1 MVASGKEG
9 QPGGSRTKGGG
20 VVTAFDNI
28 ETCRAQL
35 ARVSLFAG
43 AWGLGYALYRGYYA
57 LGGTAGLPG
66 TLAQPGLFRFINV
79 AATVILLAAA
89 VLPVALL
96 PLWSRRA
103 ARPVLLG
110 LCWAVAVGCVMHALI
125 DEAQRVLSL
134 AGLLRID
141 YPASVWAS
149 VDRRAADVQDMV
161 FNEPWFLLEGLAW
174 GALGWLGLGPGR
186 ARRWWVASA
195 LVAVAILTAV
205 GLLSA
210 TGVIGKVVI
219 G

>member
-1 MVASGKEG
+1 MDAE
-9 QPGGSRTKGGG
+9 
-20 VVTAFDNI
+20 DI
-28 ETCRAQL
+28 ESCRAPL
-35 ARVSLFAG
+35 VRVSLLAG
-43 AWGLGYALYRGYYA
+43 GWGLGYALYRGYYA

-66 TLAQPGLFRFINV
+66 TLAQPGLFRFINAV
-79 AATVILLAAA
+79 AAVILLVAA

-125 DEAQRVLSL
+125 DEAQRALSL

-141 YPASVWAS
+141 YPATVWAS
-149 VDRRAADVQDMV
+149 VDRRAADIQDMV
-161 FNEPWFLLEGLAW
+161 WNEPWFLLEGLAW

-186 ARRWWVASA
+186 RRRWWVASA
-195 LVAVAILTAV
+195 VAAVAILTAV

-210 TGVIGKVVI
+210 TGVIGKVVV